1 MMSLTLDEV
10 RHVARLARLRLTDDE
25 MEKMQQELSSILQY
39 IDALQEVDVTDVLP
53 TAQVTDV
60 VNVVRADEVRP
71 SLPVEEA
78 LGAAPHRQGDYF
90 KVKAVLE

>member
-1 MMSLTLDEV
+1 MSLTLDEV

-71 SLPVEEA
+71 SLPVDTA
-78 LGAAPHRQGDYF
+78 LGAAPQRQGDYF

>member
-1 MMSLTLDEV
+1 MSLTLDEV
-10 RHVARLARLRLTDDE
+10 RHVARLARLRLTE
-25 MEKMQQELSSILQY
+25 EELEKMQQELSSILQY
-39 IDALQEVDVTDVLP
+39 IDALQEVDVTDVVP

-60 VNVVRADEVRP
+60 VNVVRPDEVRP

-90 KVKAVLE
+90 KVKRVLE